1 MKSGNQ
7 PSGGV
12 NLRLIEEFDSFLKD
26 RGLSFQCIV
35 VGAASLILLD
45 IIDRRT
51 KDCDVLDPKIP
62 EDVKKAS
69 VDFARMKTNQG
80 YDLPE
85 DWLNNGPESLLETLP
100 SNWRKHTRPIYDG
113 EAIRLLTLGRLDL
126 LRSKLFG
133 LCDRG
138 TDLEDCISLNP
149 TEEELNAVIDWVK
162 NQDANPR
169 WPDHVD
175 EQFGVLRERLS
186 AAGKR

>member
-12 NLRLIEEFDSFLKD
+12 NLRLIEEFDKFLKE

-35 VGAASLILLD
+35 AGAASLILLD
-45 IIDRRT
+45 IIDRGT

-62 EDVKKAS
+62 EDIKRAS
-69 VDFARMKTNQG
+69 VDFASMKNNQG

-85 DWLNNGPESLLETLP
+85 DWLNNGPESLMEVLP
-100 SNWRKHTRPIYDG
+100 ASWRKHTRLIYDG
-113 EAIRLLTLGRLDL
+113 EVIQLYTLSRLDL

-138 TDLEDCISLNP
+138 TDLEDCISLSP
-149 TEEELNAVIDWVK
+149 SDEELNAVIDWVK
-162 NQDANPR
+162 KQDANPM

-186 AAGKR
+186 AVGKR